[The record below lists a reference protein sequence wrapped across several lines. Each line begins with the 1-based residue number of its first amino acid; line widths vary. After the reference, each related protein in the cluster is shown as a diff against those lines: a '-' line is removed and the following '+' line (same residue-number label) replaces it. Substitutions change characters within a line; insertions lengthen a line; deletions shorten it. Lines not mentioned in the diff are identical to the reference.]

1 MQTEMH
7 IYSFCLLEHDL
18 CSMTPR
24 VCPLCMTER
33 LFPAFS
39 IRVTDDWLD
48 KILIN
53 TSQLGVQFTSRTYN
67 IKYKYVCMYVY
78 LVLVPLYFFSL
89 GNC

>member
-24 VCPLCMTER
+24 VCPLCMKER
-33 LFPAFS
+33 LFQEFS
-39 IRVTDDWLD
+39 MRVTDDWLD

-53 TSQLGVQFTSRTYN
+53 TSQLGFWFTSRTYT

-78 LVLVPLYFFSL
+78 LVLVPLYFFFSW
-89 GNC
+89 